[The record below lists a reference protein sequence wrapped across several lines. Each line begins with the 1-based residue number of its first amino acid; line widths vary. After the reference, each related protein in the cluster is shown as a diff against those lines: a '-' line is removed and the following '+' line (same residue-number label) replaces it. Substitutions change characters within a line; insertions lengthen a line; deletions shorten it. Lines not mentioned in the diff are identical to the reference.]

1 MMIMISVTMIS
12 INDDSMMTILRT
24 MRMIILRINHDDNN
38 GKNDKS
44 HKTDNTVI

>member
-12 INDDSMMTILRT
+12 INDDSMIMLRT

-44 HKTDNTVI
+44 HKTDNTAI